1 MSIRIHGNREIQTL
15 PGLAVRPTP
24 VKVRLA
30 LFNSWQGRLHDCRW
44 LDLCSGSGAMSA
56 EALCRG
62 AAAVVA
68 IEESPVASKLI
79 RENCQKLAVG
89 NATFRLI
96 NGRVQKF
103 LPSLAG
109 QQFDLI
115 YCDPPYQGNLY
126 QRVLDAIQECD
137 LLAVGGE
144 IALEH
149 GIDRDL
155 GQELLL
161 TSLEISRQ
169 KTYGSVSLTFLRH
182 LSKSTASISTEQAVE
197 MEAVTTQNLS
207 N

>member
-30 LFNSWQGRLHDCRW
+30 LFNSWQGRMNGCRW
-44 LDLCSGSGAMSA
+44 LDLCSGSGAMAA

-62 AAAVVA
+62 AVTVVA

-79 RENCQKLAVG
+79 RENCRKLVG
-89 NATFRLI
+89 DANFRLI

-103 LPSLAG
+103 LPTLVG

-126 QRVLDAIQECD
+126 QRVLDAIQEGD
-137 LLAVGGE
+137 LLAAGGE

-149 GIDRDL
+149 GVDRDL
-155 GQELLL
+155 SQELIL
-161 TSLEISRQ
+161 TALEICRQ
-169 KTYGSVSLTFLRH
+169 KTYGSVALTFLH
-182 LSKSTASISTEQAVE
+182 KTAPTVEAGATEV
-197 MEAVTTQNLS
+197 
-207 N
+207 

>member
-30 LFNSWQGRLHDCRW
+30 LFNSWQGRLNGCRW
-44 LDLCSGSGAMSA
+44 LDLCSGSGAMAA

-62 AAAVVA
+62 AVTVVA

-79 RENCQKLAVG
+79 RENCQKLVG
-89 NATFRLI
+89 DATFRLI

-103 LPSLAG
+103 LPTLAG

-137 LLAVGGE
+137 LLATGGE

-149 GIDRDL
+149 GVDRDL
-155 GQELLL
+155 SQELIL
-161 TSLEISRQ
+161 TTLEICRQ
-169 KTYGSVSLTFLRH
+169 KTYGSVALTFLH
-182 LSKSTASISTEQAVE
+182 KTAPTIEAGATEV
-197 MEAVTTQNLS
+197 
-207 N
+207 

>member
-24 VKVRLA
+24 IKVRLA
-30 LFNSWQGRLHDCRW
+30 LFNSWQGRMNGCRW
-44 LDLCSGSGAMSA
+44 LDLCSGSGAMAA

-62 AAAVVA
+62 AVTVVA

-79 RENCQKLAVG
+79 RENCQKLVG
-89 NATFRLI
+89 DASFRLI

-103 LPSLAG
+103 LPTLVG

-126 QRVLDAIQECD
+126 QRVIDAIQESD
-137 LLAVGGE
+137 LLAAGGE

-149 GIDRDL
+149 GVDRDL
-155 GQELLL
+155 SQELIL
-161 TSLEISRQ
+161 TTLEVCRQ
-169 KTYGSVSLTFLRH
+169 KTYGSVALTFLH
-182 LSKSTASISTEQAVE
+182 KTAPASIESGATVA
-197 MEAVTTQNLS
+197 
-207 N
+207 